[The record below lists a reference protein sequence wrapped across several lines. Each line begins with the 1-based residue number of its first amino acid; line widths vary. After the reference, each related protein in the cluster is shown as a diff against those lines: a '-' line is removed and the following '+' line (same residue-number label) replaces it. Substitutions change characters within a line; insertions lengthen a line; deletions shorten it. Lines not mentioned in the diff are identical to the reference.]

1 MKKVTLICLLLL
13 LQLSSWGNSD
23 QDTIVPSKH
32 KFTSDEVW
40 VPKVMQA
47 SQLIQLYMSFLKE
60 GKRTMGFLH
69 EDELAMIGEKNMTEK
84 RLFFDSYKVISIGQR
99 MAIIQVYAAR
109 GASLTCKKLTL
120 RYYQDMHGNYYLVP
134 GKVSKF
140 EKKMGDVTLREIFI
154 DTWTSEMICD

>member
-1 MKKVTLICLLLL
+1 MKKVVLIFFITL
-13 LQLSSWGNSD
+13 LSTSLWANPN

-32 KFTSDEVW
+32 KFASDEVW

-69 EDELAMIGEKNMTEK
+69 EDELAMIGEKRMTEK
-84 RLFFDSYKVISIGQR
+84 RLFFDSYKVISIGKR
-99 MAIIQVYAAR
+99 MAVIQVYAAR
-109 GASLTCKKLTL
+109 GASLSCKKIML
-120 RYYQDMHGNYYLVP
+120 RYYQNMHGNYYLVP
-134 GKVSKF
+134 GKVNKF

-154 DTWTSEMICD
+154 NTWTSEMMCD